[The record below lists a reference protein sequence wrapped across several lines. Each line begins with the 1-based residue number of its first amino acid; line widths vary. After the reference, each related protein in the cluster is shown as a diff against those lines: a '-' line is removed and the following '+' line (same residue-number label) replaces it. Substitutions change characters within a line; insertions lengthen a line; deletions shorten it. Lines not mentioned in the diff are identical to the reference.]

1 MRKTIEVSKA
11 KGATATE
18 AAFRSLVRTCGL
30 LRRVQEPY
38 FQRLGISGA
47 QWGVL
52 RVLHRAEQE
61 GSAGM
66 RLAELSDRL
75 LIRPPSVTGVIDR
88 LERMGLVSRQAAPDD
103 LRARHVRLT
112 TSGRRLLQDS
122 LVSHGRRTQ
131 SLMSGLSAAEQ
142 ESLRAALE
150 KLCVHLEAM
159 APVDAAVESE

>member
-1 MRKTIEVSKA
+1 MTKAASVSRV

-52 RVLHRAEQE
+52 RVLHRAEE
-61 GSAGM
+61 AGQSGL

-75 LIRPPSVTGVIDR
+75 LIRPPSVTGVVDR
-88 LERMGLVSRQAAPDD
+88 LERMGLVSRQAAADD
-103 LRARHVRLT
+103 LRAKQVRLT
-112 TSGRRLLQDS
+112 PSGRQLLERS
-122 LVSHGRRTQ
+122 LVSHGQRTQ

-142 ESLRAALE
+142 ESLHASLE
-150 KLCVHLEAM
+150 KLCAHLAAL
-159 APVDAAVESE
+159 APVEVAVDGE